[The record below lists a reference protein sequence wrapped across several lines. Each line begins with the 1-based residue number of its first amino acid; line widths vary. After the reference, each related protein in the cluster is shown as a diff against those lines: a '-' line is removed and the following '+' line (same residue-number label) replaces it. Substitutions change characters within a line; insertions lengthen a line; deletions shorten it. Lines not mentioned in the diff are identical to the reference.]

1 MAQVVDFIK
10 SREVSI
16 RDYDEKALKSG
27 ELRIRTLY
35 SGISAGTELTAYRG
49 TNPYLHKRWDEAR
62 RLFVESDTPQFTY
75 PVSGW
80 GYEEVGEVVEVHDS
94 VEGIN
99 VGEHVCGAWG
109 HRTSHIVSEAY
120 ARPRILP
127 AGLDPVLGIFSQIG
141 AIALNGVHD
150 GRVRIG
156 ETVAVFGLGVPGQI
170 IAQLAKRSGARV
182 IGIDLVPKRLELAK
196 RLGSL
201 DVTLLA
207 SEGSVA
213 ERIRELTNNR
223 GADVAFEAS
232 GASPALNEAIRSVAY
247 SSKVVALGFY
257 QGAATHLT
265 LGEEFHHNRINVVCS
280 QISGVDPEL
289 SYRWN
294 ELRMVQTV
302 MALQAQG
309 VLNLEPLISH
319 RTPFRDAA
327 KAFQLLD
334 TDPNSTLQ
342 VVLDFSDSL

>member
-1 MAQVVDFIK
+1 VAQVVDFTR
-10 SREVSI
+10 SHEVSI
-16 RDYDEKALKSG
+16 REYAERPLKSG
-27 ELRIRTLY
+27 ELRIKTLY

-49 TNPYLHKRWDEAR
+49 TNPYLHKRWDETR
-62 RLFVESDTPQFTY
+62 RLFVESETPQFTY

-80 GYEEVGEVVEVHDS
+80 GYEEVGEVVEVHES
-94 VEGIN
+94 VESIG

-109 HRTSHIVSEAY
+109 HRTHHVVSEAY
-120 ARPRILP
+120 AKPRILP
-127 AGLDPVLGIFSQIG
+127 PGLDPILGIFSQIG

-182 IGIDLVPKRLELAK
+182 IGIDLVSKRLELAK

-201 DVTLLA
+201 DITLLA

-213 ERIRELTNNR
+213 ERIRELTDNR

-257 QGAATHLT
+257 QGAATQLT
-265 LGEEFHHNRINVVCS
+265 LGEEFHHNRINIVCS

-302 MALQAQG
+302 IALQAQG

-319 RTPFRDAA
+319 RTPFHDAA
-327 KAFQLLD
+327 KAFELLD

-342 VVLDFSDSL
+342 VVLDFSDS